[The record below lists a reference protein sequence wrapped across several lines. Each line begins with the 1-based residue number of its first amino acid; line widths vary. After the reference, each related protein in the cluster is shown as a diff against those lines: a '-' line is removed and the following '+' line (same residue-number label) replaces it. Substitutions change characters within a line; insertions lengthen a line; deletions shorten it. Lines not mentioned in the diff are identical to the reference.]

1 MKVLPPVVVVVVAVV
16 AAVTLSAPARADQ
29 DGFLTMLADHGA
41 PATGAE
47 QGALLHLGNAVCEG
61 FYKNGWSEQHAVSEI
76 MRQLSDATPNRAQL
90 IVTAAH
96 LQLCADA

>member
-1 MKVLPPVVVVVVAVV
+1 MRILSPAVGAVV
-16 AAVTLSAPARADQ
+16 AAVTLSAPADADQ
-29 DGFLTMLADHGA
+29 NGFLQMLADHGA
-41 PATGAE
+41 PARGSE

-61 FYKNGWSEQHAVSEI
+61 FYKNGWSEQRAVSEI
-76 MRQLSDATPNRAQL
+76 MTQLSDSTPNRAQL

>member
-1 MKVLPPVVVVVVAVV
+1 MKILSPAVGAVV
-16 AAVTLSAPARADQ
+16 TAITLSASAHADQ
-29 DGFLTMLADHGA
+29 GGFLEMLADHGA

-61 FYKNGWSEQHAVSEI
+61 FYKKGWSEQQAVSEI
-76 MRQLSDATPNRAQL
+76 MTQLSDSTPNRAQL

-96 LQLCADA
+96 QQLCADA